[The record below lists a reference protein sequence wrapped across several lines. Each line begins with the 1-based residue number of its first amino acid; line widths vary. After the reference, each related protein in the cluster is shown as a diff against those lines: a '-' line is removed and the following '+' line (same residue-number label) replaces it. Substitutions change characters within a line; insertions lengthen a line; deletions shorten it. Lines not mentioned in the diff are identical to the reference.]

1 MRQIF
6 RDRERMEKIIN
17 DTVAK
22 DLDTY
27 DEAMGSFMRIIGN
40 GKADNCVVI
49 GIDVTKQMTDK
60 QMEELDESFHLIE
73 GRFEDLTER
82 KEENPV
88 ILSLEKAKSLNVK
101 INDTLRGRY
110 TNIFGQK
117 QSARFTVVGIMKN
130 DNIFMQGV
138 IFTQY
143 TNLKN
148 LLSLKN
154 YECGNYQVTILN
166 PRKNAA
172 IVADRIH
179 AALKPGP
186 AFIYGT
192 ITIGGKSETVTVLP
206 YLNDD
211 DSKALI
217 KNSFTLSAGDY
228 DAVLT
233 KDGAM
238 ISQTLASAIGVGAGD
253 STKVFFKPKF
263 ATDMAALPVVIK
275 GVFKDDSITGQKV
288 IYINENAFYKY
299 FYENIP
305 DLKNDTAAAFIP
317 GDDAPFKKSLGNEWI
332 LLPRTKTT
340 DDFTKKMN
348 SVSKLKTKATSIDV
362 NSMYETASDVLKL
375 EGALNL
381 ITFGAVL
388 VLFFIILIGVVN
400 TLRMTIRERTREIGT
415 IRAIGMQKRDV
426 KLIFIFETASLTI
439 IASLIGTVLSFII
452 MGILSVVSFN
462 IGDNPIGILLV
473 NKHLHFLPTVGDV
486 ISNNLLILIIAV
498 VTAYFPA
505 KRAANLSSA
514 EALRHYE

>member
-1 MRQIF
+1 M
-6 RDRERMEKIIN
+6 
-17 DTVAK
+17 
-22 DLDTY
+22 
-27 DEAMGSFMRIIGN
+27 
-40 GKADNCVVI
+40 
-49 GIDVTKQMTDK
+49 
-60 QMEELDESFHLIE
+60 
-73 GRFEDLTER
+73 
-82 KEENPV
+82 
-88 ILSLEKAKSLNVK
+88 
-101 INDTLRGRY
+101 
-110 TNIFGQK
+110 
-117 QSARFTVVGIMKN
+117 
-130 DNIFMQGV
+130 
-138 IFTQY
+138 
-143 TNLKN
+143 
-148 LLSLKN
+148 
-154 YECGNYQVTILN
+154 
-166 PRKNAA
+166 
-172 IVADRIH
+172 
-179 AALKPGP
+179 
-186 AFIYGT
+186 
-192 ITIGGKSETVTVLP
+192 
-206 YLNDD
+206 
-211 DSKALI
+211 
-217 KNSFTLSAGDY
+217 
-228 DAVLT
+228 
-233 KDGAM
+233 
-238 ISQTLASAIGVGAGD
+238 
-253 STKVFFKPKF
+253 
-263 ATDMAALPVVIK
+263 
-275 GVFKDDSITGQKV
+275 
-288 IYINENAFYKY
+288 
-299 FYENIP
+299 
-305 DLKNDTAAAFIP
+305 
-317 GDDAPFKKSLGNEWI
+317 
-332 LLPRTKTT
+332 PRTKTT